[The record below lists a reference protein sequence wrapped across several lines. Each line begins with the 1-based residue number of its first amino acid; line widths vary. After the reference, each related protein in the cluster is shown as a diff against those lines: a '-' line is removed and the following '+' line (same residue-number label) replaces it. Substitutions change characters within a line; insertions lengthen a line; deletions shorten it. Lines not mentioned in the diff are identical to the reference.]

1 MLRCDPSLKFL
12 VTGGAGFIGSH
23 LAEELVKRG
32 HQVRVVDDFSTG
44 KKKNI
49 ASFLDA
55 IELIEGNIRDT
66 KVCKR
71 VVEGMDFV
79 LHHAALTS
87 VPYSIENPLLTNEIN
102 IKGTLN
108 LLLASRE
115 AKVRRFV
122 FASSAAVYG
131 DDPYL
136 PKKEEMAGAS
146 LSPYALSKRV
156 GEMTCQLF
164 ARIFGLSTVCLR
176 YFNIFGPRQDPA
188 SQYASVIPL
197 FISRMLKNEKPVIFG
212 DGEQTRDFLFVSNVV
227 EANMRAVEADRL
239 EGEVFNIGYGEETS
253 INELARSL
261 NIVVGKSYIVIN
273 RVKEP
278 PSEKTLKIIAA
289 GGVDLAGTIPDD
301 QTIYDYDFD
310 GRPTIQMP
318 HGSASVQAAF
328 SIFDRI
334 IT

>member
-1 MLRCDPSLKFL
+1 MKFL

-23 LAEELVKRG
+23 LAEELVQRG

-49 ASFLDA
+49 ASFLDK
-55 IELIEGNIRDT
+55 IELIEGDIRDIE
-66 KVCKR
+66 VCRRAAK
-71 VVEGMDFV
+71 GMDFV
-79 LHHAALTS
+79 LHQAALTS

-108 LLLASRE
+108 LLLASRD
-115 AKVRRFV
+115 AAVQRYV

-131 DDPYL
+131 DDPHL
-136 PKKEEMAGAS
+136 PKKEEVVGAS

-156 GEMTCQLF
+156 GEMFCQLF
-164 ARIFGLSTVCLR
+164 TRTFGLSTVCLR

-227 EANMRAVEADRL
+227 EANMLAVKADSL

-253 INELARSL
+253 INELTRKINEILKMNIRPAYDEPRPGDIKGSFADISRARKML
-261 NIVVGKSYIVIN
+261 KY
-273 RVKEP
+273 EP
-278 PSEKTLKIIAA
+278 AVDFSEGLKR
-289 GGVDLAGTIPDD
+289 TIRW
-301 QTIYDYDFD
+301 YEE
-310 GRPTIQMP
+310 GE
-318 HGSASVQAAF
+318 
-328 SIFDRI
+328 
-334 IT
+334 

>member
-1 MLRCDPSLKFL
+1 LKFL

-23 LAEELVKRG
+23 LTEELVQRG

-49 ASFLDA
+49 ASFLDK
-55 IELIEGNIRDT
+55 IELIEGDIRDIE
-66 KVCKR
+66 VCRRAAK
-71 VVEGMDFV
+71 GIDFV
-79 LHHAALTS
+79 LHQAALTS

-108 LLLASRE
+108 LLLASRD
-115 AKVRRFV
+115 ATVQRYV

-131 DDPYL
+131 DDPHL
-136 PKKEEMAGAS
+136 PKKEEVVGAS

-156 GEMTCQLF
+156 GEMFCQLF
-164 ARIFGLSTVCLR
+164 TRTFGLSTVCLR

-227 EANMRAVEADRL
+227 EANMLAVKADSS

-253 INELARSL
+253 INELTRKINEILKMNIRPAYDEPRPGDIKGSFADISRARKML
-261 NIVVGKSYIVIN
+261 KY
-273 RVKEP
+273 EP
-278 PSEKTLKIIAA
+278 TVDFSEGLKR
-289 GGVDLAGTIPDD
+289 TIRW
-301 QTIYDYDFD
+301 YEE
-310 GRPTIQMP
+310 GE
-318 HGSASVQAAF
+318 
-328 SIFDRI
+328 
-334 IT
+334 

>member
-1 MLRCDPSLKFL
+1 LKFL

-23 LAEELVKRG
+23 LAEELVQRG

-49 ASFLDA
+49 ASFLDK
-55 IELIEGNIRDT
+55 IELIEGDIRDIE
-66 KVCKR
+66 VCRRAAK
-71 VVEGMDFV
+71 GMDFV
-79 LHHAALTS
+79 LHQAALTS

-108 LLLASRE
+108 LLLASRD
-115 AKVRRFV
+115 ATVQRYV

-131 DDPYL
+131 DDPHL
-136 PKKEEMAGAS
+136 PKKEEVVGAS

-156 GEMTCQLF
+156 GEMFCQLF
-164 ARIFGLSTVCLR
+164 TRTFGLSTVCLR

-227 EANMRAVEADRL
+227 EANMLAVKADSL

-253 INELARSL
+253 INELTRKINEILKMNIRPAYDEPRPGDIKGSFADISRARKML
-261 NIVVGKSYIVIN
+261 KY
-273 RVKEP
+273 EP
-278 PSEKTLKIIAA
+278 AVDFSEGLKR
-289 GGVDLAGTIPDD
+289 TIRW
-301 QTIYDYDFD
+301 YEE
-310 GRPTIQMP
+310 GE
-318 HGSASVQAAF
+318 
-328 SIFDRI
+328 
-334 IT
+334 

>member
-1 MLRCDPSLKFL
+1 MLRCDPPLKFL

-23 LAEELVKRG
+23 LAEELVQRG

-49 ASFLDA
+49 ASFLDK
-55 IELIEGNIRDT
+55 IELIEGDIRDIE
-66 KVCKR
+66 VCRRAAK
-71 VVEGMDFV
+71 GMDFV
-79 LHHAALTS
+79 LHQAALTS

-108 LLLASRE
+108 LLLASRD
-115 AKVRRFV
+115 ATVQRYV

-136 PKKEEMAGAS
+136 PKKEEVVGAS

-156 GEMTCQLF
+156 GEMLCQLF
-164 ARIFGLSTVCLR
+164 TRTFGLSTVCLR

-227 EANMRAVEADRL
+227 EANMLAVKADSS

-253 INELARSL
+253 INELTRKINEILKMNIRPAYDEPRPGDIKGSFADISRARKML
-261 NIVVGKSYIVIN
+261 KY
-273 RVKEP
+273 EP
-278 PSEKTLKIIAA
+278 AVDFSEGLKR
-289 GGVDLAGTIPDD
+289 TIRW
-301 QTIYDYDFD
+301 YEE
-310 GRPTIQMP
+310 GE
-318 HGSASVQAAF
+318 
-328 SIFDRI
+328 
-334 IT
+334 

>member
-1 MLRCDPSLKFL
+1 MLRCNPSLRFL

-23 LAEELVKRG
+23 LAEELVQRG
-32 HQVRVVDDFSTG
+32 HQVRIVDNFSTG

-49 ASFLDA
+49 ASFLDK
-55 IELIEGNIRDT
+55 IELIEGDVRDT
-66 KVCKR
+66 GVCAR
-71 VVEGMDFV
+71 VVKGMDFV
-79 LHHAALTS
+79 LHQAALTS

-131 DDPYL
+131 DDSHL
-136 PKKEEMAGAS
+136 PKKEEVVGVS
-146 LSPYALSKRV
+146 LSPYALSKRA
-156 GEMTCQLF
+156 GEMCCQLF
-164 ARIFGLSTVCLR
+164 ARTFGLSTVCLR

-239 EGEVFNIGYGEETS
+239 EREVFNIGYGEETS
-253 INELARSL
+253 VNELTRRINEILKV
-261 NIVVGKSYIVIN
+261 NI
-273 RVKEP
+273 R
-278 PSEKTLKIIAA
+278 A
-289 GGVDLAGTIPDD
+289 
-301 QTIYDYDFD
+301 DYDEPRLGDIKRSFAD
-310 GRPTIQMP
+310 ISWARKMLKYEPIVG
-318 HGSASVQAAF
+318 F
-328 SIFDRI
+328 SEGLKR
-334 IT
+334 TVRWYREGE

>member
-1 MLRCDPSLKFL
+1 LKFL
-12 VTGGAGFIGSH
+12 VTGGACFIGSH
-23 LAEELVKRG
+23 LTEELVQRG

-49 ASFLDA
+49 ASFLDK
-55 IELIEGNIRDT
+55 IELIEGDIRDIE
-66 KVCKR
+66 VCRRAAK
-71 VVEGMDFV
+71 GMDFV
-79 LHHAALTS
+79 LHQAALTS

-108 LLLASRE
+108 LLLASRD
-115 AKVRRFV
+115 ATVQRYV

-131 DDPYL
+131 DDPHL
-136 PKKEEMAGAS
+136 PKKEEVVGAS

-156 GEMTCQLF
+156 GEMFCQLF
-164 ARIFGLSTVCLR
+164 TRTFGLSTVCLR

-227 EANMRAVEADRL
+227 EANMLAVKADSS

-253 INELARSL
+253 INELTRKINEILKMNIRPAYDEPRPGDIKGSFADISRARKML
-261 NIVVGKSYIVIN
+261 KY
-273 RVKEP
+273 EP
-278 PSEKTLKIIAA
+278 AVDFSEGLKR
-289 GGVDLAGTIPDD
+289 TIRW
-301 QTIYDYDFD
+301 YEE
-310 GRPTIQMP
+310 GE
-318 HGSASVQAAF
+318 
-328 SIFDRI
+328 
-334 IT
+334 

>member
-1 MLRCDPSLKFL
+1 MKFL

-23 LAEELVKRG
+23 LTEELVQRG

-49 ASFLDA
+49 ASFLDK
-55 IELIEGNIRDT
+55 IELIEGDIRDIE
-66 KVCKR
+66 VCRQAAK
-71 VVEGMDFV
+71 GMDFV
-79 LHHAALTS
+79 LHQAALTS

-108 LLLASRE
+108 LLLASRD
-115 AKVRRFV
+115 ATVQRYV

-131 DDPYL
+131 DDPHL
-136 PKKEEMAGAS
+136 PKKEEGVGAS

-156 GEMTCQLF
+156 GEMFCQLF
-164 ARIFGLSTVCLR
+164 TRTFGLSTVCLR

-227 EANMRAVEADRL
+227 EANMLAVKADSS

-253 INELARSL
+253 INELTRKINEILKMNIRPAYDEPRPGDIKGSFADISRARKML
-261 NIVVGKSYIVIN
+261 KY
-273 RVKEP
+273 EP
-278 PSEKTLKIIAA
+278 AVDFSEGLKR
-289 GGVDLAGTIPDD
+289 TIRW
-301 QTIYDYDFD
+301 YEE
-310 GRPTIQMP
+310 GE
-318 HGSASVQAAF
+318 
-328 SIFDRI
+328 
-334 IT
+334 

>member
-1 MLRCDPSLKFL
+1 LKFL

-23 LAEELVKRG
+23 LAEELVQRG

-49 ASFLDA
+49 ASFLDK
-55 IELIEGNIRDT
+55 IELIEGDIRDIE
-66 KVCKR
+66 VCRRAAK
-71 VVEGMDFV
+71 GMDFV
-79 LHHAALTS
+79 LHQAALTS

-108 LLLASRE
+108 LLLASRD
-115 AKVRRFV
+115 AAVQRYV

-131 DDPYL
+131 DDPHL
-136 PKKEEMAGAS
+136 PKKEEVVGAS

-156 GEMTCQLF
+156 GEMFCQLF
-164 ARIFGLSTVCLR
+164 TRTFGLSTVCLR

-227 EANMRAVEADRL
+227 EANMLAVKADSL

-253 INELARSL
+253 INELTRKINEILKMNIRPAYDEPRPGDIKGSFADISRARKML
-261 NIVVGKSYIVIN
+261 KY
-273 RVKEP
+273 EP
-278 PSEKTLKIIAA
+278 AVDFSEGLKR
-289 GGVDLAGTIPDD
+289 TIRW
-301 QTIYDYDFD
+301 YEE
-310 GRPTIQMP
+310 GE
-318 HGSASVQAAF
+318 
-328 SIFDRI
+328 
-334 IT
+334 

>member
-1 MLRCDPSLKFL
+1 LKFL

-23 LAEELVKRG
+23 LTEELVQRG

-49 ASFLDA
+49 ASFLDK
-55 IELIEGNIRDT
+55 IELIEGDIRDIE
-66 KVCKR
+66 VCRRAAK
-71 VVEGMDFV
+71 GMDFV
-79 LHHAALTS
+79 LHQAALTS

-108 LLLASRE
+108 LLLASRD
-115 AKVRRFV
+115 ATIQRYV

-131 DDPYL
+131 DDPHL
-136 PKKEEMAGAS
+136 PKKEEVVGAS

-156 GEMTCQLF
+156 GEMFCQLF
-164 ARIFGLSTVCLR
+164 TRTFGLSTVCLR

-227 EANMRAVEADRL
+227 EANMLAVKADSL

-253 INELARSL
+253 INELTRKINEILKMNIRPAYDEPRPGDIKGSFADISRARKML
-261 NIVVGKSYIVIN
+261 KY
-273 RVKEP
+273 EP
-278 PSEKTLKIIAA
+278 TVDFSEGLKR
-289 GGVDLAGTIPDD
+289 TIRW
-301 QTIYDYDFD
+301 YEE
-310 GRPTIQMP
+310 GE
-318 HGSASVQAAF
+318 
-328 SIFDRI
+328 
-334 IT
+334 

>member
-1 MLRCDPSLKFL
+1 LKFL

-23 LAEELVKRG
+23 LTEELVQRG

-49 ASFLDA
+49 ASFLDK
-55 IELIEGNIRDT
+55 IELIEGDIRDIE
-66 KVCKR
+66 VCRRAAK
-71 VVEGMDFV
+71 GMDFV
-79 LHHAALTS
+79 LHQAALTS

-108 LLLASRE
+108 LLLASRD
-115 AKVRRFV
+115 ATVQRYV

-131 DDPYL
+131 DDPHL
-136 PKKEEMAGAS
+136 PKKEEVVGAS

-156 GEMTCQLF
+156 GEMFCQLF
-164 ARIFGLSTVCLR
+164 TRTFGFSTVCLR

-227 EANMRAVEADRL
+227 EANMLAVKADSS

-253 INELARSL
+253 INELTRKINEILKMNIRPAYDEPRPGDIKGSFADISRARKML
-261 NIVVGKSYIVIN
+261 KY
-273 RVKEP
+273 EP
-278 PSEKTLKIIAA
+278 TVDFSEGLKR
-289 GGVDLAGTIPDD
+289 TIRW
-301 QTIYDYDFD
+301 YEE
-310 GRPTIQMP
+310 GE
-318 HGSASVQAAF
+318 
-328 SIFDRI
+328 
-334 IT
+334 

>member
-1 MLRCDPSLKFL
+1 MLRCDPPLKFL

-23 LAEELVKRG
+23 LAEELVQRG
-32 HQVRVVDDFSTG
+32 HQVRIVDDFSTG

-49 ASFLDA
+49 ASFLDK
-55 IELIEGNIRDT
+55 IELIEGDIRDIE
-66 KVCKR
+66 VCRQAAK
-71 VVEGMDFV
+71 GMDFV
-79 LHHAALTS
+79 LHQAALTS

-108 LLLASRE
+108 LLLASRD
-115 AKVRRFV
+115 AAVQRYV

-131 DDPYL
+131 DDPHL
-136 PKKEEMAGAS
+136 PKKEEVVGAS

-156 GEMTCQLF
+156 GEMFCQLF
-164 ARIFGLSTVCLR
+164 TRTFGLSTVCLR

-227 EANMRAVEADRL
+227 EANMLAVKADSL

-253 INELARSL
+253 INELTRKINEILKMNIRPAYDEPRPGDIKGSFADISWARKML
-261 NIVVGKSYIVIN
+261 KY
-273 RVKEP
+273 EP
-278 PSEKTLKIIAA
+278 TVDFSEGLKR
-289 GGVDLAGTIPDD
+289 TIRW
-301 QTIYDYDFD
+301 YEE
-310 GRPTIQMP
+310 GE
-318 HGSASVQAAF
+318 
-328 SIFDRI
+328 
-334 IT
+334 